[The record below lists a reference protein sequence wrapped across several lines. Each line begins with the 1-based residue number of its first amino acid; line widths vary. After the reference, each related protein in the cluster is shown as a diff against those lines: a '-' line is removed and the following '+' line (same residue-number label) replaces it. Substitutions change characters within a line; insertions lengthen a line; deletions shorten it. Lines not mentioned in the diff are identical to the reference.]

1 MTNLLAS
8 LKCSD
13 DIHLIIGASNVASLR
28 INSILEA
35 GAKPILISNQPSEKF
50 PKSIQD
56 NIAKGNLKH
65 IEGV

>member
-1 MTNLLAS
+1 M
-8 LKCSD
+8 
-13 DIHLIIGASNVASLR
+13 ASLR

-35 GAKPILISNQPSEKF
+35 GAKPILISNKPSEKF

-65 IEGV
+65 IEKEYGKWRSLEFRKK